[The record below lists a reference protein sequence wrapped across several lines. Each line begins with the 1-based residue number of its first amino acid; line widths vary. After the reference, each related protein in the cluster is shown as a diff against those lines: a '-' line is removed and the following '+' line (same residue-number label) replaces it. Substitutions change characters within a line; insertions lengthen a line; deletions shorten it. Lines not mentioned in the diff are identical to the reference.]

1 MPREI
6 NKSVV
11 ELHYYSLMLYRINK
25 LMLSYLL
32 DQREQVLV
40 GAKLVL
46 VGAKLVLVG
55 AKLVLVLSD

>member
-11 ELHYYSLMLYRINK
+11 ELDYYSLMLYRINK

-32 DQREQVLV
+32 GQREQVLV

-46 VGAKLVLVG
+46 V
-55 AKLVLVLSD
+55 LSD